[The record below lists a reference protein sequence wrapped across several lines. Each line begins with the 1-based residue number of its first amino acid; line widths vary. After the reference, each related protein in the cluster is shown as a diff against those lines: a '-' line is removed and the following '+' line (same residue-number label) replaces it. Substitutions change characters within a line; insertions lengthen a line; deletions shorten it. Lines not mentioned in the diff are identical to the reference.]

1 MPTFK
6 NTPKRGRP
14 QTLDRDAVLKI
25 ALTSYWTG
33 GPTRVAIS
41 HICKEADVSKPSLYR
56 EFGSDDGLKA
66 AVLDLYSEL
75 VLRPFH
81 NILAS
86 NEGFAQQIEA
96 LIAFT
101 VQDRQTLG
109 IPSGCLQVAMRAH
122 RKDLGAVTGDKV
134 DRLRSQTLRNYEA
147 WIERAKSCGEFK
159 ADIPTQ
165 AAALFCDAQ
174 NGGAMRMQ
182 REGIP
187 NEIIKQI
194 LTHAF
199 STFAQCAE
207 TTFGT
212 VSADDA

>member
-1 MPTFK
+1 MTTLK

-25 ALTSYWTG
+25 ALMSYWTG

-41 HICKEADVSKPSLYR
+41 HICKEADVSKPGLYR

-75 VLRPFH
+75 VLGPFH
-81 NILAS
+81 NILTS

-101 VQDRQTLG
+101 TQDRQSLG
-109 IPSGCLQVAMRAH
+109 IPSGCLQVALRAH
-122 RKDLGAVTGDKV
+122 REGLGEITGNKV
-134 DRLRSQTLRNYEA
+134 DMFRSQTLRNYEA
-147 WIERAKSCGEFK
+147 WIDPAKSRAEFK
-159 ADIPTQ
+159 ADIPTH

-182 REGIP
+182 KEGAP
-187 NEIIKQI
+187 NEIIKQT
-194 LTHAF
+194 LGLAF
-199 STFAQCAE
+199 ATF
-207 TTFGT
+207 
-212 VSADDA
+212 V

>member
-1 MPTFK
+1 MTTLK

-25 ALTSYWTG
+25 ALMSYWTG

-41 HICKEADVSKPSLYR
+41 HICKEADVSKPGLYR

-75 VLRPFH
+75 VLGPFH
-81 NILAS
+81 NILTS

-101 VQDRQTLG
+101 TQDRQSLG
-109 IPSGCLQVAMRAH
+109 IPSGCLQVALRAH
-122 RKDLGAVTGDKV
+122 REGLGEITGNKV
-134 DRLRSQTLRNYEA
+134 DMFRSQTLRNYEA
-147 WIERAKSCGEFK
+147 WIEPAKSRAEFK
-159 ADIPTQ
+159 ADIPAH

-182 REGIP
+182 KEGAP
-187 NEIIKQI
+187 NEIIKQT
-194 LTHAF
+194 LGLAF
-199 STFAQCAE
+199 ATF
-207 TTFGT
+207 
-212 VSADDA
+212 V

>member
-1 MPTFK
+1 MPTLK
-6 NTPKRGRP
+6 TIPKRGRP

-25 ALTSYWTG
+25 ALKSYWTG

-75 VLRPFH
+75 VLGPFR

-122 RKDLGAVTGDKV
+122 REELGAITGNKV
-134 DRLRSQTLRNYEA
+134 DMLRSQTLRDYEA

-159 ADIPTQ
+159 PNIPTP

-199 STFAQCAE
+199 STFA
-207 TTFGT
+207 
-212 VSADDA
+212 

>member
-1 MPTFK
+1 MPTLK
-6 NTPKRGRP
+6 TTPKRGRP

-75 VLRPFH
+75 VLGPFH
-81 NILAS
+81 NILTS

-101 VQDRQTLG
+101 VQDRKSLG

-122 RKDLGAVTGDKV
+122 REDLGEVTGNKV
-134 DRLRSQTLRNYEA
+134 DMLRSPTLRYYEA

-182 REGIP
+182 KEGIP
-187 NEIIKQI
+187 YEIIKQT

-199 STFAQCAE
+199 STFA
-207 TTFGT
+207 
-212 VSADDA
+212 

>member
-1 MPTFK
+1 MPTLK
-6 NTPKRGRP
+6 TIPKRGRP

-25 ALTSYWTG
+25 ALKSYWTG

-75 VLRPFH
+75 VLGPFR

-122 RKDLGAVTGDKV
+122 REELGAITGNKV
-134 DRLRSQTLRNYEA
+134 DMLRSQTLRDYEA

-159 ADIPTQ
+159 ANIATQ

-199 STFAQCAE
+199 STF
-207 TTFGT
+207 
-212 VSADDA
+212 V